1 MSAASVWSRYITHI
15 GSYPHGGLLTL
26 KKALEMLS
34 CVTHAN
40 LCPHIFSLSVVLI
53 IIPSICCQCLILLWT
68 SNYFSITDI
77 HSLYIILSFH
87 CCIFFPSHPLYSW
100 LQFQGHHSSNI
111 VVFFE
116 FLCTYL
122 TSLLYSFC
130 SLMWIASSSLSFS
143 DSHIP
148 SY

>member
-1 MSAASVWSRYITHI
+1 MRLEDGQERLMVSSLVLI
-15 GSYPHGGLLTL
+15 LLLNRKESTGNGI
-26 KKALEMLS
+26 S

-53 IIPSICCQCLILLWT
+53 IIPSICCQCLIPLWT

-77 HSLYIILSFH
+77 RSLYIILSFH
-87 CCIFFPSHPLYSW
+87 SCIFFPSHPLYSW

>member
-1 MSAASVWSRYITHI
+1 MRLEDGQERLMVSSLVLI
-15 GSYPHGGLLTL
+15 LLLNRKESTGNGI
-26 KKALEMLS
+26 S

-40 LCPHIFSLSVVLI
+40 ICPHIFSLSVVLI
-53 IIPSICCQCLILLWT
+53 IIPSICCQCLIPLWT

>member
-1 MSAASVWSRYITHI
+1 MRLEDRQERLMVSSLVLI
-15 GSYPHGGLLTL
+15 LLLNRKESTGNGI
-26 KKALEMLS
+26 S

-53 IIPSICCQCLILLWT
+53 IIPSICCQCLIPLWT

>member
-1 MSAASVWSRYITHI
+1 MRLEDGQERLMVSSLVLI
-15 GSYPHGGLLTL
+15 LLLNRKESTGNGI
-26 KKALEMLS
+26 S

-53 IIPSICCQCLILLWT
+53 IIPSICCQCLIPLWT